1 MITFGYARVSTVEQ
15 SLDLQMSALS
25 AAGCTDVLTDDGY
38 SGADFTRPGLTRLLR
53 KLRRGDTIVVWRL
66 DRLGRSLFEI
76 LKLIRN
82 LNKRGVEFRSLSE
95 SLDTSTPGGRLLLHV
110 LASMAEFERSLISER
125 TRAGMAAARARGSQI
140 GRRPAMTDAQR
151 QDARHALAD
160 GSASVEAIA
169 RQYGIHPR
177 TLLRTVKVDIQR
189 EDAAV

>member
-1 MITFGYARVSTVEQ
+1 MSTFGYARVSTVEQ

-25 AAGCTDVLTDDGY
+25 AAGCTDVLTDEGY

-66 DRLGRSLFEI
+66 DRLGRSLFEL

-82 LNKRGVEFRSLSE
+82 LNERGVEFWSLSE

-151 QDARHALAD
+151 QDARQALAD